1 MYFLKCY
8 VFKREMKLFMVVKD
22 AYLFLDSLGI
32 GSLMAE
38 HKAIYSLMFSDIKQ
52 QQNIDGC

>member
-1 MYFLKCY
+1 
-8 VFKREMKLFMVVKD
+8 MKLFMVVKD

-32 GSLMAE
+32 GSLKMAE